1 MNVSVKREQKE
12 CISSAECEKGRMK
25 FNKHTIIIAEAGV
38 NHNGSIEMAKQ
49 LVLKA
54 KEAGVDY
61 IKFQTFKA
69 SKLVTKSAKQAE
81 YQQKNIGNG
90 EDCQYQML
98 KKLELSPEEHQILI
112 DYCKEL
118 GIKFFSTA
126 FDFDSIA
133 YLHSLNLG
141 LWKIPSGEVTNY
153 PFLKRIAAYNESTI
167 LSTGMC
173 DMQDVRNAVDALY
186 KNGLSK
192 ENLILLHCN
201 TEYPTPFEDV
211 NLKAMDALRNE
222 FGVEVGYSDHTKGIE
237 VPIAAVA
244 LGATVIEKHFTLDR
258 NMEGPDHKASLEPDE
273 LKAMVAAI
281 RNIEKAV
288 GGDGTKHVSES
299 EKKNIAIARKSIVA
313 ACDIKAGEVFTEQN
327 LTVKRPGNGTSPMRW
342 EEIIGLKAKRD
353 FSEDELIEI

>member
-1 MNVSVKREQKE
+1 M
-12 CISSAECEKGRMK
+12 
-25 FNKHTIIIAEAGV
+25 KHTIIIAEAGV
-38 NHNGSIEMAKQ
+38 NHNGSLEMAKR
-49 LVLKA
+49 LVDKA
-54 KEAGVDY
+54 VEAGVDY

-81 YQQKNIGNG
+81 YQQKNIGKG
-90 EDCQYQML
+90 EDSQYQML
-98 KKLELSPEEHQILI
+98 KKLELSPEDHEVLI
-112 DYCKEL
+112 AYCKER

-126 FDFDSIA
+126 FDFDSIE

-141 LWKIPSGEVTNY
+141 LWKVPSGEVTNY
-153 PFLKRIAAYNESTI
+153 PFLKRIAAYNEKTI

-173 DMQDVRNAVDALY
+173 DMEDVRAAVKALY

-192 ENLILLHCN
+192 DNLILLHCN

-222 FGVEVGYSDHTKGIE
+222 FGVGVGYSDHTKGIE

-258 NMEGPDHKASLEPDE
+258 TLPGPDHKASLEPDE
-273 LKAMVAAI
+273 LKAMVSAI

-299 EKKNIAIARKSIVA
+299 ERKNIAIARKSIVA
-313 ACDIKAGEVFTEQN
+313 ACDIKAGDVFTEQN
-327 LTVKRPGNGTSPMRW
+327 LTVKRPGSGISPMLW
-342 EEIIGLKAKRD
+342 EEVLGQKAKKD
-353 FSEDELIEI
+353 FTEDELIEL

>member
-25 FNKHTIIIAEAGV
+25 FNKTLIIAEAGV
-38 NHNGSIEMAKQ
+38 NHNGSIELAKK
-49 LVLKA
+49 LVEKA
-54 KEAGVDY
+54 KKAGVDY

-69 SKLVTKSAKQAE
+69 SKLVTKAAKQAE
-81 YQQKNIGNG
+81 YQQKNNG
-90 EDCQYQML
+90 KEGDNQYQML
-98 KKLELSPEEHQILI
+98 KKLELSPEEHEILI
-112 DYCKEL
+112 NYCRQL

-126 FDFDSIA
+126 FDFDSID

-153 PFLKRIAAYNESTI
+153 PFLKRIAAYNEPTI

-173 DMQDVRNAVDALY
+173 DMEDVRAAVEALY

-211 NLKAMDALRNE
+211 NLKAMDALRKE

-273 LKAMVAAI
+273 LKAMVSAI

-313 ACDIKAGEVFTEQN
+313 ACDIKAGDIFTEQN
-327 LTVKRPGNGTSPMRW
+327 LIVKRPGSGVSPMRW
-342 EEIIGLKAKRD
+342 EEVLGQKAKKD
-353 FSEDELIEI
+353 FKEDELIEL

>member
-1 MNVSVKREQKE
+1 MS
-12 CISSAECEKGRMK
+12 
-25 FNKHTIIIAEAGV
+25 HTLIIAEAGV
-38 NHNGSIEMAKQ
+38 NHNGSIELAKK
-49 LVLKA
+49 LVEKA

-69 SKLVTKSAKQAE
+69 SKLVTKVAKQAE
-81 YQQKNIGNG
+81 YQQKNIGKEG
-90 EDCQYQML
+90 DSQYQML
-98 KKLELSPEEHQILI
+98 KKLELSPEEHEILI
-112 DYCKEL
+112 DYCHQL

-126 FDFDSIA
+126 FDFDSID

-153 PFLKRIAAYNESTI
+153 PFLKRIAAYNEPTI

-173 DMQDVRNAVDALY
+173 DMEDVRAAVDALY

-258 NMEGPDHKASLEPDE
+258 NMKGPDHKASLEPDE
-273 LKAMVAAI
+273 LKAMVSAI

-313 ACDIKAGEVFTEQN
+313 ACDIKTGEEFTEQN
-327 LTVKRPGNGTSPMRW
+327 LTVKRPGNGISPMRW
-342 EEIIGLKAKRD
+342 EEVIGTKAKRD
-353 FSEDELIEI
+353 FFEDDLIEI

>member
-1 MNVSVKREQKE
+1 MSMRHV
-12 CISSAECEKGRMK
+12 
-25 FNKHTIIIAEAGV
+25 TIIAEAGV
-38 NHNGSIEMAKQ
+38 NHNGSIELAKK
-49 LVLKA
+49 LVEKA

-69 SKLVTKSAKQAE
+69 SKLVTKAAKQAE
-81 YQQKNIGNG
+81 YQQKNIGKEG
-90 EDCQYQML
+90 DSQYQML
-98 KKLELSPEEHQILI
+98 KKLELSPEEHEVLI
-112 DYCKEL
+112 DYCRQL

-126 FDFDSIA
+126 FDFDSIN

-153 PFLKRIAAYNESTI
+153 PFLKRIAAYNEPTI

-173 DMQDVRNAVDALY
+173 DMENVRVAVNALY

-211 NLKAMDALRNE
+211 NLKAMDALRKE

-273 LKAMVAAI
+273 LKAMVSAI

-313 ACDIKAGEVFTEQN
+313 ACDIKAGEMFTEQN
-327 LTVKRPGNGTSPMRW
+327 LTVKRPGDGISPMRW
-342 EEIIGLKAKRD
+342 EEVVGTRAKKD
-353 FSEDELIEI
+353 FFEDDLIEI